1 MDNKTIANNV
11 SYSINNVAL
20 SVVTMLDLNIT
31 ELGVLEYNEELEKL
45 AQVKVLLEDIEK
57 GVRRKSAGLK
67 K

>member
-1 MDNKTIANNV
+1 MDNKKIANNV